1 MILKFDD
8 IKQKI
13 VEELNKRV
21 PNLKCPICSNG
32 EMILADGF
40 ISHQLNKE
48 LTGNFILGGP
58 TIPVVAVICKHCGH
72 TMEFSVGAL
81 GLLTKEDDQN
91 EKPETGGNGNE

>member
-21 PNLKCPICSNG
+21 PNLKCPICDKG
-32 EMILADGF
+32 DMILADGF

-48 LTGNFILGGP
+48 LSGNLVLGGP
-58 TIPVVAVICKHCGH
+58 SLPTVAIICKFCGL
-72 TMEFSVGAL
+72 TLEFSVGAL
-81 GLLTKEDDQN
+81 GLLPQEENNLNKTDEVQK
-91 EKPETGGNGNE
+91 

>member
-13 VEELNKRV
+13 IEELQKRV
-21 PNLKCPICSNG
+21 PNLKCPICG
-32 EMILADGF
+32 KGDMILADGF

-48 LTGNFILGGP
+48 LTGSFILGGP
-58 TIPVVAVICKHCGH
+58 TIPIVAVICEYCGH

-81 GLLTKEDDQN
+81 GLLPKEDAAKN
-91 EKPETGGNGNE
+91 EEKKEENAQ

>member
-21 PNLKCPICSNG
+21 PDLKCPICHKG
-32 EMILADGF
+32 DMILADGF

-48 LTGNFILGGP
+48 LTGNLTLGGP
-58 TIPVVAVICKHCGH
+58 TIPIVAVICKDCGN

-81 GLLTKEDDQN
+81 GLLPKEDAQKVEEKREQN
-91 EKPETGGNGNE
+91 EQ